1 MLELIVKVI
10 NINLPAGHAIL
21 KQCRPL
27 YEYSWFIQ
35 RIKDYQQAAYD
46 RDTAFKLAIQD
57 CINAG
62 IFADFVQKHGSEA
75 VNMLFTQFNMD
86 DALAVRYR
94 EGFEDGEERGMM
106 LKQIEVV
113 LRKIQKGKSAE
124 IAAEELE
131 EPLENVEKIYTAFHQ
146 CGTEADSLKIY
157 EYLQQNLE

>member
-1 MLELIVKVI
+1 
-10 NINLPAGHAIL
+10 
-21 KQCRPL
+21 
-27 YEYSWFIQ
+27 
-35 RIKDYQQAAYD
+35 
-46 RDTAFKLAIQD
+46 
-57 CINAG
+57 
-62 IFADFVQKHGSEA
+62 
-75 VNMLFTQFNMD
+75 MLFTQFNMD